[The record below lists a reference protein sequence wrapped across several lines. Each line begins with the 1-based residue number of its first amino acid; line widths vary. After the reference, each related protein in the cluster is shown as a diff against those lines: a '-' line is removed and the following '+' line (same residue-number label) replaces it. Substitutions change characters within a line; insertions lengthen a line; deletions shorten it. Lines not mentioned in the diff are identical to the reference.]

1 MFLRLL
7 VGLFI
12 LVAVFV
18 PTFAQNSADLNI
30 TIVSE
35 PVADDTTRAI
45 SVQFFVEDEGIPV
58 VDLTTD
64 AISLSE
70 SAENIQLNTSFD
82 RTLNLAIAV
91 DLSFGS
97 DADLVRDSLR
107 AFFDNYYLPDD
118 NITLYILDASVADST
133 TPRIVPID
141 SLETANNT
149 INSLNSAESFFSVEP
164 MLQQIFADLQAI
176 PATPMSSRQV
186 LFVGSF
192 LNRPSDA
199 ENTRAFAEN
208 NISVHGVQAHRTRDE
223 FTTTYRG
230 LTNTGGGLFANNFE
244 GIFVIPGDRY
254 QPINNLKVLYD
265 TIGNSRIVYT
275 LIWQTQSLSLES
287 QREVDISLVLP
298 SGTLVEQ
305 SIDYTFNFLAPE
317 LTFVNQRSF
326 DVERQISRLDDL
338 SLDFGLDER
347 AVPIEIAFPDGV
359 PRVINSLRLQVL
371 DANTADVLQ
380 SDLVLE
386 PVLSNNRYTLTWDLS
401 DYTSPDTVTDVELV
415 VMAVD
420 ELGLSSEVRTTGSV
434 LLPSAPPIPTATPTA
449 TPLPSP
455 TPEPTAVPV
464 VANQSSDGLGILGGN
479 GGRLTGLL
487 LAIIAVL
494 AVAILL
500 MIVRSRRFQ
509 KEAESVVS
517 APATATLTDTEPPV
531 APISREPA
539 KEAEEYRKFAQL
551 VPTNDTNKR
560 LGIERIWLDKRQF
573 TIGRSQKCDYVIDSP
588 ILNDEHCIITI
599 KGFDEVFVRDLNTIN
614 GTFVNGERL
623 HGSDEHFV
631 PFGSELAMT
640 RELTF
645 ELWEANRDL
654 NEAEQLSTML
664 KSTMYSNA
672 EHIPFKPLPGLRYA
686 PDNGPEIEDDYSPI

>member
-1 MFLRLL
+1 MFLRLFL
-7 VGLFI
+7 GLFI
-12 LVAVFV
+12 LVGIFV
-18 PTFAQNSADLNI
+18 PVVAQNSADLNI
-30 TIVSE
+30 IIISE
-35 PVADDTTRAI
+35 PVVDDSTRAV
-45 SVQFFVEDEGIPV
+45 SVQFIVEDESIPV
-58 VDLTTD
+58 VDLSTD
-64 AISLSE
+64 ALSLSE

-107 AFFDNYYLPDD
+107 AFFDNYYLSSD
-118 NITLYILDASVADST
+118 NITLYIVDASVADSAN
-133 TPRIVPID
+133 PRIVPID

-149 INSLNSAESFFSVEP
+149 INSLNSAETFFSVEP
-164 MLQQIFADLQAI
+164 MLQQILSDLQAI
-176 PATPMSSRQV
+176 PDTPLTSRQV

-199 ENTRAFAEN
+199 QNTRLFAEN
-208 NISVHGVQAHRTRDE
+208 NIAVHGVQAHRTRDE

-265 TIGNSRIVYT
+265 TIGNSRVVYT
-275 LIWQTQSLSLES
+275 LTWQTQSLSLES
-287 QREVDISLVLP
+287 QRAVDISLVLP
-298 SGTLVEQ
+298 SGTVVEQ

-347 AVPIEIAFPDGV
+347 AVPVEIGFPDGV
-359 PRVINSLRLQVL
+359 PRNINSLRLQVL
-371 DANTADVLQ
+371 DSNTAEVLQ

-386 PVLSNNRYTLTWDLS
+386 PVLSDNRYTLTWDLS
-401 DYTSPDTVTDVELV
+401 DYTSPDTMTDVELV
-415 VMAVD
+415 VMAMD
-420 ELGLSSEVRTTGSV
+420 ELGLSAETRTTGSV

-455 TPEPTAVPV
+455 TPEPTAIPF

-494 AVAILL
+494 AVAIILL
-500 MIVRSRRFQ
+500 IVRSRRFR
-509 KEAESVVS
+509 KETERVTSV
-517 APATATLTDTEPPV
+517 PTTASLTDTAPPV
-531 APISREPA
+531 APINQPDIE
-539 KEAEEYRKFAQL
+539 EEEYRQFAQL
-551 VPTNDTNKR
+551 IPTNDTNKR
-560 LGIERIWLDKRQF
+560 LGIERIWLDSRQF
-573 TIGRSQKCDYVIDSP
+573 TIGRSSKCDYVVDAP
-588 ILNDEHCIITI
+588 ILNDQHCIITI
-599 KGFDEVFVRDLNTIN
+599 KGFDEVFVRDLSTIN

-623 HGSDEHFV
+623 RGSDEHFV
-631 PFGSELAMT
+631 PFGSEVALT
-640 RELTF
+640 KQLTF
-645 ELWEANRDL
+645 ELWEADRSL

-664 KSTMYSNA
+664 KSTMYTNA

-686 PDNGPEIEDDYSPI
+686 PDTGPELEDDYSPI